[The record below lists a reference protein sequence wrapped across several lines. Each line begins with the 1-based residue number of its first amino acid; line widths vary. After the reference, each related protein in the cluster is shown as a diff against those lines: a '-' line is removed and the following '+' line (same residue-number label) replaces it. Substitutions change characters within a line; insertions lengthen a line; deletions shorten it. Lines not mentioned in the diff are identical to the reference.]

1 MGKPA
6 LKEMGMLLI
15 FVAALV
21 GLSSAGTCPATATA
35 AVCVDG
41 CRPAG
46 VACSETTDTAGFRVM
61 TLTGTQDWSGVTA
74 EYENVLIRIVLTG
87 QQTATF
93 GATTSLSFNV
103 PLTTQFGAAFN
114 LIFVDGVATGSGTG
128 TVVSLGG
135 TINLRVG
142 RIVPESVP
150 LFRFPNAD
158 ANGANWRGLFGA
170 VTNTNPDQCLV
181 TTSTPVY
188 TSNTVAVTLG
198 VRQNPRP
205 LTASRVPLL
214 VRVDSR
220 EVPLLVSSLDPSL
233 ERPCWCCWPSFC
245 SASSTLT
252 RSASSFRARRFMRPR
267 AVFPCKRIEEGK
279 KEQLFIIEK

>member
-46 VACSETTDTAGFRVM
+46 VACSESTDTAGFRVM

-93 GATTSLSFNV
+93 GAT
-103 PLTTQFGAAFN
+103 
-114 LIFVDGVATGSGTG
+114 GSGTG

-142 RIVPESVP
+142 RIMPESVP
-150 LFRFPNAD
+150 LF
-158 ANGANWRGLFGA
+158 G
-170 VTNTNPDQCLV
+170 
-181 TTSTPVY
+181 
-188 TSNTVAVTLG
+188 
-198 VRQNPRP
+198 
-205 LTASRVPLL
+205 
-214 VRVDSR
+214 
-220 EVPLLVSSLDPSL
+220 
-233 ERPCWCCWPSFC
+233 
-245 SASSTLT
+245 
-252 RSASSFRARRFMRPR
+252 
-267 AVFPCKRIEEGK
+267 
-279 KEQLFIIEK
+279 

>member
-198 VRQNPRP
+198 VRQNPAP
-205 LTASRVPLL
+205 TNGVTCATFSEGGLSGGAIAGIVIGSIIGAALL
-214 VRVDSR
+214 VLLAIFLFRKLDFDS
-220 EVPLLVSSLDPSL
+220 
-233 ERPCWCCWPSFC
+233 
-245 SASSTLT
+245 
-252 RSASSFRARRFMRPR
+252 
-267 AVFPCKRIEEGK
+267 KR
-279 KEQLFIIEK
+279 QLFSRTKIHAAESSVPM

>member
-93 GATTSLSFNV
+93 GAT
-103 PLTTQFGAAFN
+103 FN

-198 VRQNPRP
+198 VRQNPAP
-205 LTASRVPLL
+205 TNGVTCATFSEGGLSGGAIAGIVIGSIIGAALL
-214 VRVDSR
+214 VLLAIFLFRKLDFDS
-220 EVPLLVSSLDPSL
+220 
-233 ERPCWCCWPSFC
+233 
-245 SASSTLT
+245 
-252 RSASSFRARRFMRPR
+252 
-267 AVFPCKRIEEGK
+267 KR
-279 KEQLFIIEK
+279 QLFSRTKIHAAESSVPM